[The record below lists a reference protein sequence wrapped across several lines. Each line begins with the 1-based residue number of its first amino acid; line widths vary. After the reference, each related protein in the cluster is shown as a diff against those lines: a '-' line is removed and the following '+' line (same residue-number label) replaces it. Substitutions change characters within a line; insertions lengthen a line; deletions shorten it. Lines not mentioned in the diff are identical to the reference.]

1 MRQAEAGSRKPEA
14 GSRKPDS
21 LRAVPEFHS
30 EPYVY
35 LAGLTHKS
43 ALIAWGAFYFKTR
56 SNGRARLVD
65 DEDLQWVHPPRC
77 DSIGCAS
84 KPYGPARVEV
94 HDASGACVASAL
106 TSTHNHAAIAGLKP
120 DTRYTYSV
128 TVKHEIWGAGVR
140 WEWDPQLQGLA
151 QQDRVYRNEF
161 RTLPDPT
168 APLVEPFSFVVI
180 GDFGV
185 GMRKPSSAK
194 RRQLE
199 VAQAL
204 ERAVDAYDA
213 RLIITTGD
221 NIYASRRFLLWTG
234 DSGDED
240 DDWFFTYFQ
249 PYRYVLN
256 RIPVWPSIGNHD
268 TRETEEHDDR
278 DQVMDNMYLRE
289 RLAGEEAAGRASVE
303 PGLFYRFRASADIEF
318 VCIDTSKEDF
328 FRRGRLYE
336 YPKHSEFVEK
346 AFPAAPE
353 DRVKWRIPFGHHP
366 PFSAG
371 PQHHNT
377 RGMETLI
384 QLFQRSGV
392 RAHFSGHEHNFQHSR
407 VDGIDYFVSGA
418 GAKIRRAVPDAFVA
432 AHTRS
437 WSGECHF
444 LLVTVDGDRM
454 IVRAIGDSPGAT
466 LLDIVRHTPSGEAV
480 QGAIDVGVEP

>member
-1 MRQAEAGSRKPEA
+1 
-14 GSRKPDS
+14 
-21 LRAVPEFHS
+21 VPEFHS

-35 LAGLTHKS
+35 LAGLSHKA
-43 ALIAWGAFYFKTR
+43 ALIAWGAFYF
-56 SNGRARLVD
+56 RAHPSGGAKLVD

-77 DSIGCAS
+77 DSIGCTS
-84 KPYGPARVEV
+84 RPYGPARVEV
-94 HDASGACVASAL
+94 HDEDGVCVASAL
-106 TSTHNHAAIAGLKP
+106 TSTHNHVAISGLTP

-128 TVKHEIWGAGVR
+128 TVKHELWGAGVR
-140 WEWDPQLQGLA
+140 WDWDPARQGLV
-151 QQDRVYRNEF
+151 QRDRVYRNAF
-161 RTLPDPT
+161 RTLPDPL
-168 APLVEPFSFVVI
+168 APLTGPFSFIVI

-185 GMRKPSSAK
+185 GMRKPSTST
-194 RRQLE
+194 RRQFE

-204 ERAVDAYDA
+204 ERAVDEHDA
-213 RLIITTGD
+213 RLILTTGD

-256 RIPVWPSIGNHD
+256 RIPVCPSIGNHD

-278 DQVMDNMYLRE
+278 GQVMDNMYLRE
-289 RLAGEEAAGRASVE
+289 RLAGEEAAGRASLE

-336 YPKHSEFVEK
+336 YPKHREFLEN
-346 AFPAAPE
+346 AFPAGDAG
-353 DRVKWRIPFGHHP
+353 RVKWRIPFCHHP

-377 RGMETLI
+377 RGMDKVVA
-384 QLFQRSGV
+384 LFERSGARV
-392 RAHFSGHEHNFQHSR
+392 CFSGHEHNFQHSR
-407 VDGIDYFVSGA
+407 HAGIDYFVSGA
-418 GAKIRRAVPDAFVA
+418 GAKIRRRVPDDFAS
-432 AHTRS
+432 AHTLS

-444 LLVTVDGDRM
+444 LLVTIDGDRLT
-454 IVRAIGDSPGAT
+454 VRAIGESPGAA
-466 LLDIVRHTPSGEAV
+466 LADIVRLTPAGDPV
-480 QGAIDVGVEP
+480 TGPIAIP